1 MDVKEIIDVFEQSPQ
16 KFQREAIREAIQQKD
31 QIIPELLA
39 LVESPEWRPV
49 EKMWTTIQLYEEAK
63 TRPGKIP
70 QYVLNFL
77 KNGQYSTFTE

>member
-39 LVESPEWRPV
+39 LVESPE
-49 EKMWTTIQLYEEAK
+49 
-63 TRPGKIP
+63 
-70 QYVLNFL
+70 
-77 KNGQYSTFTE
+77 